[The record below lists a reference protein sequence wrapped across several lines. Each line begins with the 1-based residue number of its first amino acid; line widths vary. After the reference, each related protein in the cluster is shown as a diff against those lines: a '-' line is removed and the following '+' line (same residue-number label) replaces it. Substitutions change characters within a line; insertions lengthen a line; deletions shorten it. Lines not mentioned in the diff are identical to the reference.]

1 MNSGLRQ
8 LLQRIRSLFRRAQLD
23 RDLDAEIAS
32 HVQLAIEENLQR
44 GFSPDEARR
53 QALLRF
59 GGSQQAKEQHRE
71 TRSLP
76 FFETLLQDIRY
87 SFRMLRKSPG
97 FTVIA
102 VLTLAFG
109 IGTNTAIFSMVNA
122 LLLHPYRFHNLD
134 SLVLLWAN
142 RGIDEGPDARWISP
156 GDVTDVR
163 TNSQLFEDVA
173 SYQCPDFNLSSE
185 GRVDVARGCR
195 VSTNFFSILGVVPSQ
210 GRLFS
215 SNEETPGLDQSVIV
229 SHSFWQSRF
238 AGDPQLLGKN
248 IRLDGRNY
256 TVAGIMPPDF
266 AYPVAMELWVPLA
279 PTPEE
284 KSDRA
289 KLSLEALARLEP
301 GVTVA
306 QASAGLNTLSRRLSE
321 LYPKTN
327 AGRALNVLQL
337 RKELYV
343 YTLPLFLLL
352 QAAAVFVLL
361 LACANLAN
369 LLFARMIARQREL
382 AVRSALGANRTR
394 LARLVISEMSLLA
407 LLGGAVAIAASF
419 SSVRILR
426 ESISPDWTKWVPGWD
441 GIRVD
446 STVLFST
453 ILLSLLLGLVFGL
466 VAALHLRHVSLN
478 TVLKRTG
485 RSSAGPARGRL
496 RNGLVSAQV
505 ALALL
510 LLVCAGLTM
519 QGFNRLAHAYQGFQP
534 SQILKFEVGLPEN
547 AYPDSAKR
555 NSFFQTALRGV
566 SSLPGVSGAAL
577 TSNLPASSVDNRR
590 TMFTIQGRPALQAS
604 EAPAADSQI
613 ISGDYFSV
621 LKIPLIAGRFFTE
634 ADNATAARV
643 AIISRAMANRFWPA
657 SDPLGQRFKLGAAD
671 SAEPW
676 TTVVGVVGDA
686 RQNWWNPATFPVIYQ
701 PYLQSSRSYFR
712 FVLRSVSDPTGDA
725 SAARAAISY
734 ADPEIPV
741 TDVKTLE
748 TEVQDSIAIVHIMG
762 VLMAIFG
769 SVALLLSSI
778 GVYGILSEN
787 VAQRTHEFGIRYA
800 LGANPR
806 DVLRLVF
813 RHALT
818 VSGIGLAIGLP
829 ISFAV
834 SRAMAAFVFGIV
846 SVSMPVLV
854 LLAALLILVAL
865 VAAYF
870 PARRALRVDP
880 IVALRYE

>member
-1 MNSGLRQ
+1 M
-8 LLQRIRSLFRRAQLD
+8 
-23 RDLDAEIAS
+23 
-32 HVQLAIEENLQR
+32 
-44 GFSPDEARR
+44 
-53 QALLRF
+53 
-59 GGSQQAKEQHRE
+59 
-71 TRSLP
+71 
-76 FFETLLQDIRY
+76 
-87 SFRMLRKSPG
+87 
-97 FTVIA
+97 
-102 VLTLAFG
+102 
-109 IGTNTAIFSMVNA
+109 
-122 LLLHPYRFHNLD
+122 
-134 SLVLLWAN
+134 
-142 RGIDEGPDARWISP
+142 
-156 GDVTDVR
+156 TDVR
-163 TNSQLFEDVA
+163 ANSELFEDVA
-173 SYQCPDFNLSSE
+173 TYQCPDFNLSSE

-195 VSTNFFSILGVVPSQ
+195 VSANFFSILGVAPAQ

-215 SNEETPGLDQSVIV
+215 SNEETPGADQSVIV

-238 AGDPQLLGKN
+238 AGDSELLGKA
-248 IRLDGRNY
+248 IRLNGRNY

-266 AYPVAMELWVPLA
+266 DYPVPMELWVPLA
-279 PTPEE
+279 LTPEE
-284 KSDRA
+284 KSDRT
-289 KLSLEALARLEP
+289 KPSLAAIARLRP
-301 GVTVA
+301 GVTIA
-306 QASAGLNTLSRRLSE
+306 QATASLNTSSRRLAE

-327 AGRALNVLQL
+327 AGRVLNVLKL
-337 RKELYV
+337 RKELYL

-369 LLFARMIARQREL
+369 LLFARLIARQKEL
-382 AVRSALGANRTR
+382 AVRSALGAKQSR
-394 LARLVISEMSLLA
+394 LARLLVAEMSLLA
-407 LLGGAVAIAASF
+407 LLGGAVAISASF

-426 ESISPDWTKWVPGWD
+426 NSISPDWTKWVPGWD

-466 VAALHLRHVSLN
+466 AAALHLRHINLN
-478 TVLKRTG
+478 TVLKETG

-505 ALALL
+505 ALALI

-519 QGFNRLAHAYQGFQP
+519 QGFSRLAQAYQGFQP
-534 SQILKFEVGLPEN
+534 DRVLKFEVSLPKN
-547 AYPDSAKR
+547 TYPDNVKR
-555 NSFFQTALRGV
+555 ANFFRTALRGV
-566 SSLPGVSGAAL
+566 SSLPGVSSAAL
-577 TSNLPASSVDNRR
+577 TSNLPASNVDNEK
-590 TMFTIQGRPALQAS
+590 TLFTIQGRPALQAS
-604 EAPAADSQI
+604 EAPAADLQTI
-613 ISGDYFSV
+613 GGDYFSV
-621 LKIPLIAGRFFTE
+621 LKIPRIAGRFFSV

-643 AIISRAMANRFWPA
+643 AIISRTMANRFWPA
-657 SDPLGQRFKLGAAD
+657 ADPLGQRFKLGAAD

-676 TTVVGVVGDA
+676 MTVVGVVGDA

-701 PYLQSSRSYFR
+701 PYLQSSRSSFR
-712 FVLRSVSDPTGDA
+712 FVLRAASNPTGNA
-725 SAARAAISY
+725 SAARTAISQV
-734 ADPEIPV
+734 DPEIPI
-741 TDVKTLE
+741 TELKTLE

-787 VAQRTHEFGIRYA
+787 VAQRTHEFGIRFA

-806 DVLRLVF
+806 DVLRLVL

-829 ISFAV
+829 ISFVV

-846 SVSMPVLV
+846 SVSLPVLV
-854 LLAALLILVAL
+854 SLAGLLILVAI

-880 IVALRYE
+880 MAALRYE